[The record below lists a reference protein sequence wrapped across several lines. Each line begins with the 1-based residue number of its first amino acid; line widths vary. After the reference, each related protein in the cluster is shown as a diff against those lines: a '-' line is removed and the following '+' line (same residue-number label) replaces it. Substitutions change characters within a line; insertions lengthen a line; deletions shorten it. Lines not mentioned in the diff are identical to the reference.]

1 MRDPGHPGWNLVFVV
16 LLTPTF
22 YRLQA
27 DNQANIYGGTRT
39 NVSTHEAIKW
49 YLSQGATASK
59 INMGE
64 TQMAGSNS
72 SSNIL

>member
-1 MRDPGHPGWNLVFVV
+1 V
-16 LLTPTF
+16 TPTF

-72 SSNIL
+72 STNIL

>member
-1 MRDPGHPGWNLVFVV
+1 
-16 LLTPTF
+16 LTPKF

-27 DNQANIYGGTRT
+27 DNQANIYGGART
-39 NVSTHEAIKW
+39 NVSTHVAIKW

-64 TQMAGSNS
+64 IQNGWLQFIVQYPL
-72 SSNIL
+72 ILSFT